1 MRKLFFLLV
10 STAITFNSFSQSPD
24 RTLITVADEKVSVD
38 DFLSIYNKNRQVG
51 EELDPKTLDEY
62 LELFINFKLKVKE
75 AESLGMDTL
84 PSFVKE
90 LSGYR
95 KQLANPYLVDNEA
108 GENLVKEA
116 YERLKTEI
124 RASHILISVAEDASP
139 SDTLKAYKKT
149 QNIRQE
155 ILDGANFAQIA
166 RAKSDDPSAKDN
178 SGDLG
183 YFSALYMVY
192 PFENAAYTT
201 AKGEISK
208 IIRSRFGYHFLNVT
222 DKRPSRGEVKT
233 AHIMVKYP
241 SPVGK
246 SSIKEKAVAKQ
257 NIDDIYNKIINETA
271 H

>member
-1 MRKLFFLLV
+1 
-10 STAITFNSFSQSPD
+10 
-24 RTLITVADEKVSVD
+24 
-38 DFLSIYNKNRQVG
+38 
-51 EELDPKTLDEY
+51 
-62 LELFINFKLKVKE
+62 
-75 AESLGMDTL
+75 MDTV

-108 GENLVKEA
+108 GEKLVKEA

-139 SDTLKAYKKT
+139 SDTLNAFIKA
-149 QNIRQE
+149 QNIRQQ
-155 ILDGANFAQIA
+155 IIDGANFADIA
-166 RAKSDDPSAKDN
+166 SKYSDDPSVKDN
-178 SGDLG
+178 YGDLG

-192 PFENAAYTT
+192 PFETAAYSTP
-201 AKGEISK
+201 KGEISE
-208 IIRSRFGYHFLNVT
+208 IIRHCFGYHFLNVT

-246 SSIKEKAVAKQ
+246 SSNKEKAIAKQ
-257 NIDDIYNKIINETA
+257 KIDDIYNKIINESA
-271 H
+271 DFSEMAKQYSDDKNNSLKEVFFLGLDQIKWLHLSKMLLFL